1 MSIYTMHI
9 KNAPQAAQKGAVSI
23 TQADSLNQAISYFAQ
38 RKQLSIKE
46 FNKIFTVK
54 KQK

>member
-1 MSIYTMHI
+1 MSMYTMHI
-9 KNAPQAAQKGAVSI
+9 KSAPQAAQKGAIAI
-23 TQADSLNQAISYFAQ
+23 TQADSLEQAINYFAQ
-38 RKQLSIKE
+38 RKQLSTTE